1 MDGLVMTA
9 QLLLGLSILVV
20 LHEGGHFLAA
30 RLFGMRVEKFYLFF
44 DAGNFSFFKF
54 QKGDTEYGVGWL
66 PLGGY
71 VKIAGMIDES
81 MDKDAMAKPP
91 EPWEFRSKPA
101 WQRLIVMIGGVTVNV
116 LLGMLI
122 FSLSLLYY
130 GREWLPSDQVKNGIV
145 AHELAQEIGLQ
156 TGDNLL
162 SINGSKVERFMD
174 FTASSTFMDENVIL
188 NIDRNGQRIDIP
200 IPDDFLMQLSK
211 DRNYISPRQTFYVA
225 NVAAGSNAEKSGL
238 LKDDVISSFNGEK
251 FRFFDEF
258 KSMLMANKGAVVEL
272 GVLREG
278 GDVELKALVGD
289 DGLLGFNPATNDFEY
304 VVEEFGIVESFAK
317 GSVQA
322 WTMLILN
329 IKGIGKLFQGQGSVG
344 DSVAGPIGIAQIYG
358 GTWNWQRFWG
368 ITAILSMILA
378 FMNILPIPALD
389 GGHVLFLSIEAIT
402 GKTFSDK
409 FMERTQIAGMV
420 FLLSLMVLII
430 GNDIRKVI
438 ESILM

>member
-1 MDGLVMTA
+1 MTA

-44 DAGNFSFFKF
+44 DAGDFSFFKF
-54 QKGDTEYGVGWL
+54 KKGDTEYGVGWL

-71 VKIAGMIDES
+71 VKISGMIDES
-81 MDKDAMAKPP
+81 MDKEAMAKPA

-116 LLGMLI
+116 FLGMLI
-122 FSLSLLYY
+122 FSLSLFYY
-130 GREWLPSDQVKNGIV
+130 GKEWLPSDQVKNGIV
-145 AHELAQEIGLQ
+145 AHELAQSIGLQ
-156 TGDNLL
+156 TGDKLI
-162 SINGSKVERFMD
+162 SINGERVERFMD
-174 FTASSTFMDENVIL
+174 FTASSTFMEDNVVL
-188 NIDRNGQRIDIP
+188 NIDRAGQLMDIN
-200 IPDDFLMQLSK
+200 IPDDFLTQLSK

-225 NVAAGSNAEKSGL
+225 KVAPGSNAEKAGL
-238 LKDDVISSFNGEK
+238 QKDDVVTKFNGET
-251 FRFFDEF
+251 FEFFDEF
-258 KSMLMANKGAVVEL
+258 KALLMANKGQEVNL
-272 GVLREG
+272 GVFRNG
-278 GDVELKALVGD
+278 GELELPALVGD
-289 DGLLGFNPATNDFEY
+289 NGLLGFNPATHDFEY
-304 VVEEFGIVESFAK
+304 VVESFGFVESFAK

-322 WTMLILN
+322 WSMLILN
-329 IKGIGKLFQGQGSVG
+329 IKGIGKLFEGKGNIG

-409 FMERTQIAGMV
+409 FMERTQIIGMV
-420 FLLSLMVLII
+420 FLLSLMALII
-430 GNDIRKVI
+430 GNDFRKLI
-438 ESILM
+438 ESWLT